1 MRNGGS
7 DLGRDLDHLPR
18 GKLSLNPQKR
28 AGANRDAHV
37 GCGVASCERDTH
49 PSVAG
54 CIPRYKVTW
63 LLLFLEFQGGVGCG
77 RFRPA
82 EDLSLFLAPQPGR
95 LLELKPGGWE
105 LGMGLPETG
114 GLAAPAGSW
123 LWGKLPPRV
132 GTIKVM
138 EGPVLQGGNWF
149 PLRFTGSSWGF
160 GQQVCVDS
168 M

>member
-1 MRNGGS
+1 MS
-7 DLGRDLDHLPR
+7 ATPT
-18 GKLSLNPQKR
+18 PQLR
-28 AGANRDAHV
+28 VVPG
-37 GCGVASCERDTH
+37 
-49 PSVAG
+49 
-54 CIPRYKVTW
+54 YKVTW
-63 LLLFLEFQGGVGCG
+63 LLLFLEFQGGVGRG

-132 GTIKVM
+132 GTMKVM
-138 EGPVLQGGNWF
+138 AGPVLQGGNWF
-149 PLRFTGSSWGF
+149 PLRFTGSSGDLGSRF
-160 GQQVCVDS
+160 ALTACDTIHFLTFPRELVHLVAEFFRLSALQ
-168 M
+168 